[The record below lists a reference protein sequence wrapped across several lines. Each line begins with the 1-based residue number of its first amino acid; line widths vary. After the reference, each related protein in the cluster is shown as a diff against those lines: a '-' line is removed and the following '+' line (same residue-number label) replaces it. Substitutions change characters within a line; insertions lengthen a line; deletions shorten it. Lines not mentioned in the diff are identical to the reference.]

1 MAKETRKVHISVTSN
16 ASKELNNLFTEVVK
30 IELSNYESIS
40 LNMLRNTIQHFASLK
55 PFDNWNMIYWSTIC
69 HNAGIK
75 YNN

>member
-1 MAKETRKVHISVTSN
+1 MIIKLNTMKN
-16 ASKELNNLFTEVVK
+16 ASNELNNLFTEVVK

-40 LNMLRNTIQHFASLK
+40 LNMLRNTIQHFANLK